1 MMNEISKYAK
11 TLIND
16 YAEEY
21 QNYFEESNKNQSYFL
36 GLRMELFGYI
46 ATLEAENEKL
56 KAEAEKYEWKQGHPE
71 HENIVNVLVK
81 PFEDYGDVKPFYA
94 TNRWD
99 LEAGEW
105 FFDKYFV
112 EVLAYA
118 EIRPWKE
125 Q

>member
-56 KAEAEKYEWKQGHPE
+56 KAEAEKYERLE
-71 HENIVNVLVK
+71 EFVK
-81 PFEDYGDVKPFYA
+81 AQRKGDLQCLND
-94 TNRWD
+94 TD
-99 LEAGEW
+99 TE
-105 FFDKYFV
+105 
-112 EVLAYA
+112 
-118 EIRPWKE
+118 
-125 Q
+125 